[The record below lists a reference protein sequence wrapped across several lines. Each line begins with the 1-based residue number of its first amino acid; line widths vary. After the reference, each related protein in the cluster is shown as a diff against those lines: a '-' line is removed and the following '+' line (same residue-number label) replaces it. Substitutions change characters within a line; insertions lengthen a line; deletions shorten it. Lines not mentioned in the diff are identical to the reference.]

1 MIKMKMLLACL
12 LAGACAATSAQT
24 PATNPMPDGSG
35 DLYVGLGAVSAAP
48 YAGAGTREVR
58 ALPQVQLQW
67 SNGLFISG
75 MSAGMHL
82 STINRFEYGP
92 LLAMH
97 PGRDLDGSGH
107 GAGGI
112 DQPFAG
118 LLPPPDE
125 GEGDLASSVRLA
137 PAGTGLAGM
146 RRIRSALQAGA
157 FANFY
162 LTPRVRLAS
171 SVLYGAGDGRDGVLV
186 NLGLQHVATSVG
198 ARHRVS
204 LSAGAN
210 LVNRSY
216 NQAYFGISEDEASLG
231 VREPY
236 AAGSGVR
243 DVYLGA
249 GWNWS
254 LSPSWMLVSAARVS
268 QLRGDA
274 RRSPLVERA
283 ASVTVSTGLAYRF

>member
-1 MIKMKMLLACL
+1 MITMKTLLAYL
-12 LAGACAATSAQT
+12 LAGACAAASAQT
-24 PATNPMPDGSG
+24 PATNPMPDGSR
-35 DLYVGLGAVSAAP
+35 DMYVGLGAVSSAHYVGGNA
-48 YAGAGTREVR
+48 RQVR
-58 ALPQVQLQW
+58 ALPLVQLQW

-82 STINRFEYGP
+82 STMNRFEYGP

-97 PGRDLDGSGH
+97 AGRDHDGSGQ

-112 DQPFAG
+112 DQPFTG

-125 GEGDLASSVRLA
+125 GRDDPISAVRLA

-162 LTPRVRLAS
+162 LTPRVRLTS

-186 NLGLQHVATSVG
+186 NLGVQHVATSLG

-216 NQAYFGISEDEASLG
+216 NQAYFGISDDEAFLG
-231 VREPY
+231 VRDPHV
-236 AAGSGVR
+236 AGGGVR
-243 DVYLGA
+243 DIYLGA
-249 GWNWS
+249 GWNWA

-268 QLRGDA
+268 QLKGDA
-274 RRSPLVERA
+274 RRSPLVLRP